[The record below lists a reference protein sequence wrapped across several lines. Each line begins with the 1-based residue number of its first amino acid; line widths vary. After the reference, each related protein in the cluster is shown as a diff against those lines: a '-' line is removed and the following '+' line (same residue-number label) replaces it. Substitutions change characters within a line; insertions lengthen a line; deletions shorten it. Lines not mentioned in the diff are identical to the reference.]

1 MFRFFF
7 TNDFHEK
14 FLKFSKLEEQGT
26 EKLEF
31 RVIDRLPNVGP
42 CKKMTAGCPH
52 GINSYFQQISRRDPL
67 FDLVII
73 FNA

>member
-1 MFRFFF
+1 M
-7 TNDFHEK
+7 
-14 FLKFSKLEEQGT
+14 EEQGT